1 VEIKSME
8 KAQNTTRR
16 ASALLADWCDTA
28 PPEIRRRYLKGFLL
42 NAAAYAVL
50 LIVSLSVLRVLPHGP
65 WRFAVAL
72 APMIPMFFLL
82 RVYVRYLR
90 QIDELQR
97 QILLEGLGFAFAGT
111 ALITLGYG
119 SLQAVGFPELS
130 WFLVWPIMSVLW
142 GIGHSIAARRYR

>member
-1 VEIKSME
+1 ME
-8 KAQNTTRR
+8 KVENTPRR
-16 ASALLADWCDTA
+16 SMLADWCDTA
-28 PPEIRRRYLKGFLL
+28 PPEVRRRYLKGFLL
-42 NAAAYAVL
+42 SAAAYAVV
-50 LIVSLSVLRVLPHGP
+50 LIVSVSVLRVMPQGP

-111 ALITLGYG
+111 ALTTLGYG